1 MITNNN
7 ACPSPVRNALLS
19 SLMLLGLVGSGLCC
33 AKAQPGHRMDEL
45 AHKLAREHAGE
56 STPKVY
62 YRPFCRRSHYVTNPS
77 APCWN

>member
-1 MITNNN
+1 MTAITNARARHN
-7 ACPSPVRNALLS
+7 PLRLGFILL
-19 SLMLLGLVGSGLCC
+19 LLLASDAEC
-33 AKAQPGHRMDEL
+33 AKAQPGHRMHEL
-45 AHKLAREHAGE
+45 ARAHEQE

>member
-1 MITNNN
+1 MIATTNTRARHN
-7 ACPSPVRNALLS
+7 LLRHG
-19 SLMLLGLVGSGLCC
+19 LMLLVLVGSGAEC
-33 AKAQPGHRMDEL
+33 ARAQPGHRMHEL
-45 AHKLAREHAGE
+45 THKLAREHEQE

>member
-7 ACPSPVRNALLS
+7 ACPSAVRNALLS
-19 SLMLLGLVGSGLCC
+19 SLMLLVLIGPGLCC
-33 AKAQPGHRMDEL
+33 AKAQPTHRIHEL
-45 AHKLAREHAGE
+45 ARKLAREPAQE